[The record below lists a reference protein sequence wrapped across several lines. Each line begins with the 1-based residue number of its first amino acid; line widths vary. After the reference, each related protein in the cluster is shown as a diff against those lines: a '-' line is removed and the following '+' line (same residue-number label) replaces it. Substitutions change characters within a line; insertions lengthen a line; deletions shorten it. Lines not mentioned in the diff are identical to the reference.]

1 MKIAILGLG
10 LIGGSLAK
18 AIKNVRPDIF
28 ISGFDL
34 PEITAQAFVENVI
47 DEQLLSSIDVKDSD
61 IIFLCLPT
69 ELSIQEIERLAPV
82 VKSGSIITDVCSVKR
97 VLEKKW
103 DLLQS
108 DGKYIG
114 GHPMTGKEKGGFE
127 NSDPILFENAIYI
140 LTGKEAELPSSQT
153 LIDLLTAIGAKIK
166 FLDASL
172 HDTIVANV
180 SHLPQLVA
188 VSLVNAALNGD
199 QHAFKDFAAGGFRD
213 LTRIA
218 SSDFLIWEQ
227 IIRKNR
233 IHILTA
239 LTKFQK
245 TIADISTS
253 IEKEDFSSLKLA
265 FEKAKEKRD
274 EIPKNSKGFLN
285 PLSDIFIFVK
295 DEPGVLFKMAE
306 ILFRNNISIKDVE
319 ILKMREGTGGTMR
332 LSFDTKEIAKKAKG
346 LIEQVGFKTR

>member
-10 LIGGSLAK
+10 LIGGSIAK
-18 AIKNVRPDIF
+18 AIKTVSPEIF
-28 ISGFDL
+28 ISGFDFSDV
-34 PEITAQAFVENVI
+34 TSQALSEKVI
-47 DEQLLSSIDVKDSD
+47 DEALTSSSDVKNAD

-69 ELSIQEIERLAPV
+69 EFSLSEIEKLAPV
-82 VKSGSIITDVCSVKR
+82 VKPDCIITDVCSVKEA
-97 VLEKKW
+97 LQNKW
-103 DLLQS
+103 NTLQS
-108 DGKYIG
+108 EGIYIG
-114 GHPMTGKEKGGFE
+114 GHPMTGKEKGGYE

-140 LTGKEAELPSSQT
+140 LTGENAQT
-153 LIDLLTAIGAKIK
+153 SAAQKLIDLLSGIGAKIK
-166 FLDASL
+166 FLNASL

-180 SHLPQLVA
+180 SHLPQIVA
-188 VSLVNAALNGD
+188 VSLVNSALNGE
-199 QHAFKDFAAGGFRD
+199 QATFKDFAAGGFRD

-233 IHILTA
+233 QHILTA
-239 LTKFQK
+239 LNKFQK
-245 TIADISTS
+245 TISDISAS
-253 IEKEDFSSLKLA
+253 IEKEDFVSLQLA

-285 PLSDIFIFVK
+285 PLSDIFIYVK
-295 DEPGVLFKMAE
+295 DEPGVLFRMSE
-306 ILFRNNISIKDVE
+306 ILYKNNISIKDVE

>member
-18 AIKNVRPDIF
+18 AVKTVSPEIF
-28 ISGFDL
+28 ISAFDF
-34 PEITAQAFVENVI
+34 PEVTAQALLEKVI
-47 DEQLLSSIDVKDSD
+47 DEALPASSDAINSD
-61 IIFLCLPT
+61 IVFLCLPT
-69 ELSIQEIERLAPV
+69 EFSLIEIERLAPL
-82 VKSGSIITDVCSVKR
+82 VKPGCIVTDVCSVKES
-97 VLEKKW
+97 LQTKW
-103 DLLQS
+103 DALQS
-108 DGKYIG
+108 KGIYIG
-114 GHPMTGKEKGGFE
+114 GHPMTGKEKGGYE

-140 LTGKEAELPSSQT
+140 LTGELARTPSSQK
-153 LIDLLTAIGAKIK
+153 LIDLLSAIGAKIK

-180 SHLPQLVA
+180 SHLPQVVA
-188 VSLVNAALNGD
+188 VSLVNSALSGD
-199 QHAFKDFAAGGFRD
+199 QAVFKDFAAGGFRD

-306 ILFRNNISIKDVE
+306 ILYRNNISIKDVE

>member
-34 PEITAQAFVENVI
+34 PEITAQAFAENVI

-61 IIFLCLPT
+61 IVFLCLPT

>member
-18 AIKNVRPDIF
+18 AIRNVRPDIF
-28 ISGFDL
+28 ISAFDL
-34 PEITAQAFVENVI
+34 NEVTKLALSEKVI
-47 DEQLLSSIDVKDSD
+47 DEQLSSSIEVKDSD

-69 ELSIQEIERLAPV
+69 ELSIKEFEKLAPV
-82 VKSGSIITDVCSVKR
+82 VKSGCIITDVCSVKE

-103 DLLQS
+103 NSLQS
-108 DGKYIG
+108 KGTYIG
-114 GHPMTGKEKGGFE
+114 GHPMTGKEKGGYE

-140 LTGKEAELPSSQT
+140 LTGKEASLPSSQT
-153 LIDLLTAIGAKIK
+153 FIDLLSAIGAKIK

-188 VSLVNAALNGD
+188 VSLVNAALNDG

-227 IIRKNR
+227 IIRNNKEQ
-233 IHILTA
+233 ILAA
-239 LTKFQK
+239 LKGFQK
-245 TIADISTS
+245 TISNIALS
-253 IEKEDFSSLKLA
+253 IEKENYNELQIA
-265 FEKAKEKRD
+265 FEQAKERRD
-274 EIPKNSKGFLN
+274 EIPKNSKGFINQLA
-285 PLSDIFIFVK
+285 DIFVYVK
-295 DEPGVLFKMAE
+295 DEPGVLHKLTT
-306 ILFRNNISIKDVE
+306 ILYQNKLNIKDME
-319 ILKMREGTGGTMR
+319 LLKIREGTGGTFR
-332 LSFDTKEIAKKAKG
+332 LSFDSEDIAQQAKT
-346 LIEQVGFKTR
+346 LIESIGFKTR

>member
-18 AIKNVRPDIF
+18 AIKTVSPEIF
-28 ISGFDL
+28 ISGFDFADV
-34 PEITAQAFVENVI
+34 TSQALSEKVI
-47 DEQLLSSIDVKDSD
+47 DEALMSSSDVKNAD
-61 IIFLCLPT
+61 IVFLCLPT
-69 ELSIQEIERLAPV
+69 EFSLTEIGKLASV
-82 VKSGSIITDVCSVKR
+82 VESGCIVTDVCSVKEA
-97 VLEKKW
+97 LQNKW
-103 DLLQS
+103 NTLQS
-108 DGKYIG
+108 EGIYIG
-114 GHPMTGKEKGGFE
+114 GHPMTGKEKGGYE

-140 LTGKEAELPSSQT
+140 LTGEYAQT
-153 LIDLLTAIGAKIK
+153 SAAQKLIDLLSGIGAKIK

-180 SHLPQLVA
+180 SHLPQIVA
-188 VSLVNAALNGD
+188 VSLVNSALNGE
-199 QHAFKDFAAGGFRD
+199 QAAFKDFAAGGFRD

-233 IHILTA
+233 KHILTA
-239 LTKFQK
+239 LTKFQQ
-245 TIADISTS
+245 TISDVSDS

-295 DEPGVLFKMAE
+295 DEPGVLFRMSE
-306 ILFRNNISIKDVE
+306 ILYKNNISIKDVE

>member
-108 DGKYIG
+108 DGEYIG

>member
-18 AIKNVRPDIF
+18 ALKTIFPDIY
-28 ISGFDL
+28 ISAFDFPEVTTQALSEKIIDEAL
-34 PEITAQAFVENVI
+34 PTSSAVEN
-47 DEQLLSSIDVKDSD
+47 SD
-61 IIFLCLPT
+61 IVFLCLPT
-69 ELSIQEIERLAPV
+69 ELSLNELENLAPV
-82 VKSGSIITDVCSVKR
+82 VSSGCIITDVCSVKEA
-97 VLEKKW
+97 LQKKW
-103 DLLQS
+103 DTLQS
-108 DGKYIG
+108 KGIYIG
-114 GHPMTGKEKGGFE
+114 GHPMTGKEKGGYE

-140 LTGKEAELPSSQT
+140 LTGTNAQEVSAQK
-153 LIDLLTAIGAKIK
+153 LIDLLSGIGAKIK
-166 FLDASL
+166 FLETSL

-188 VSLVNAALNGD
+188 VALVNAVLNGY
-199 QHAFKDFAAGGFRD
+199 QAGFKDFAAGGFRD

-218 SSDFLIWEQ
+218 SSDYLIWEQ

-233 IHILTA
+233 QPILAA
-239 LTKFQK
+239 LAKFQH
-245 TIADISTS
+245 TIADLSTS
-253 IEKEDFSSLKLA
+253 IEKEDFASLQIA

-295 DEPGVLFKMAE
+295 DEPGVLFKLAG
-306 ILFRNNISIKDVE
+306 ILYQNNISIKDVE

>member
-1 MKIAILGLG
+1 
-10 LIGGSLAK
+10 
-18 AIKNVRPDIF
+18 
-28 ISGFDL
+28 
-34 PEITAQAFVENVI
+34 
-47 DEQLLSSIDVKDSD
+47 
-61 IIFLCLPT
+61 
-69 ELSIQEIERLAPV
+69 
-82 VKSGSIITDVCSVKR
+82 
-97 VLEKKW
+97 
-103 DLLQS
+103 
-108 DGKYIG
+108 
-114 GHPMTGKEKGGFE
+114 MTGKEKGGFE

>member
-34 PEITAQAFVENVI
+34 PEITAQAFAENVI

-140 LTGKEAELPSSQT
+140 LTGKEAELPSSQS

>member
-1 MKIAILGLG
+1 
-10 LIGGSLAK
+10 
-18 AIKNVRPDIF
+18 
-28 ISGFDL
+28 
-34 PEITAQAFVENVI
+34 
-47 DEQLLSSIDVKDSD
+47 
-61 IIFLCLPT
+61 

>member
-34 PEITAQAFVENVI
+34 PEITAQAFAENVI

>member
-1 MKIAILGLG
+1 
-10 LIGGSLAK
+10 
-18 AIKNVRPDIF
+18 
-28 ISGFDL
+28 
-34 PEITAQAFVENVI
+34 
-47 DEQLLSSIDVKDSD
+47 
-61 IIFLCLPT
+61 
-69 ELSIQEIERLAPV
+69 
-82 VKSGSIITDVCSVKR
+82 
-97 VLEKKW
+97 
-103 DLLQS
+103 
-108 DGKYIG
+108 
-114 GHPMTGKEKGGFE
+114 
-127 NSDPILFENAIYI
+127 
-140 LTGKEAELPSSQT
+140 

>member
-34 PEITAQAFVENVI
+34 PEITAQAFAENVI

-61 IIFLCLPT
+61 VVFLCLPT